1 MSIKD
6 LPNSLLE
13 ASKSVIELSE
23 LKVPMQ
29 IVRGSDGKLM
39 SLAKKAGVRYMKP
52 KPGDDE
58 AHVVGDKKKIMKFM
72 LSRGMSKDDVID
84 VHPELKEESIEEKK
98 LDPVGKADADI
109 DNDGDTDSSDEYLHK
124 RRAAIKKAMKDEGN
138 KFTGKLNAARENG
151 DKTFTCGGKEYTVQ
165 EVEEYEKEL
174 DKDKKMVKEKDVK
187 EEYDK
192 DFTPSK
198 HTAGDVSR
206 LDPKEKAG
214 YNKLKAAF
222 IQRNKG
228 EDDME
233 AAESDEMYN
242 RGKKQKE
249 AANKKLDMLRKQ
261 YKASTVKM
269 ASSDSHNYGENKEST
284 MMSGKPEKKSIYQVR
299 KDMQKSVK
307 DANQKLRDAEQRKK
321 DRIKKMQDDESGK
334 SKSKITRT
342 MDKHG
347 VMQQKPAIKAKI
359 GKFKKLSASHCNSEE
374 LMSDLLPILEK
385 YDIELISEIIGNVKG
400 GGMKTRTTS
409 DFGKMNF
416 KRDMNPKEKRGYN
429 KLLQIAKKLNKAYND
444 EERAESD
451 EAEERAVN
459 QVYKYR
465 NEFTKEA
472 ESYQDST
479 VAQARKDARK
489 AVPPVS
495 N

>member
-187 EEYDK
+187 EEYD
-192 DFTPSK
+192 
-198 HTAGDVSR
+198 
-206 LDPKEKAG
+206 
-214 YNKLKAAF
+214 
-222 IQRNKG
+222 
-228 EDDME
+228 
-233 AAESDEMYN
+233 
-242 RGKKQKE
+242 
-249 AANKKLDMLRKQ
+249 
-261 YKASTVKM
+261 
-269 ASSDSHNYGENKEST
+269 
-284 MMSGKPEKKSIYQVR
+284 
-299 KDMQKSVK
+299 
-307 DANQKLRDAEQRKK
+307 
-321 DRIKKMQDDESGK
+321 
-334 SKSKITRT
+334 
-342 MDKHG
+342 
-347 VMQQKPAIKAKI
+347 
-359 GKFKKLSASHCNSEE
+359 LS
-374 LMSDLLPILEK
+374 
-385 YDIELISEIIGNVKG
+385 LIHI
-400 GGMKTRTTS
+400 
-409 DFGKMNF
+409 
-416 KRDMNPKEKRGYN
+416 
-429 KLLQIAKKLNKAYND
+429 
-444 EERAESD
+444 
-451 EAEERAVN
+451 
-459 QVYKYR
+459 
-465 NEFTKEA
+465 
-472 ESYQDST
+472 
-479 VAQARKDARK
+479 
-489 AVPPVS
+489 
-495 N
+495 